1 MGWFSRKPD
10 PVDDLCRLLVERPW
24 EWSGWKPDRDGGGNA
39 YLRHVS
45 GVALSWQNDWHF
57 PKAWVSVGGQWAA
70 VDWSQARRLIAA
82 VAAMAVERVK
92 DGELAYARE
101 AAS

>member
-1 MGWFSRKPD
+1 VGWFSRKPD

-24 EWSGWKPDRDGGGNA
+24 EWSGWKPDRDGGSIA

-45 GVALSWQNDWHF
+45 GVALSWHNDRYI
-57 PKAWVSVGGQWAA
+57 PTAWVSVGGQWAA
-70 VDWSQARRLIAA
+70 VSESQARRLIAA
-82 VAAMAVERVK
+82 VVAAAVERAK

-101 AAS
+101 VSS